1 MHNKL
6 IDISE
11 ASQRLGVTIAT
22 LRRWDTSGKLKSV
35 RTFGNHRR
43 YRLEEIEALVNPTV
57 DVPLTQKRAFIYCR
71 VSTKK
76 QQESGNLQR
85 QRDRLIQYC
94 QDKHYTVVTLYEEVA
109 SGLNDHR
116 RELTKLLR
124 NLSDVDVVVVEY
136 ADRLARFG
144 YAYLKE
150 FAASFNVE
158 IETIEQGVK
167 LQPNEEMVD
176 DLVSIV
182 TCFSTRLYGPRG
194 GRKLKQTIVQTL
206 EKLEQNRGEP
216 DENDDESDSNR
227 PHK

>member
-1 MHNKL
+1 MASNL

-11 ASQRLGVTIAT
+11 AAQRLGVTMIT
-22 LRRWDTSGKLKSV
+22 LRRWDALGKLKSV

-43 YRLEEIEALVNPTV
+43 YRLEEIEAIVNSV
-57 DVPLTQKRAFIYCR
+57 EIVQSAQRNAFIYCR

-94 QDKHYTVVTLYEEVA
+94 QDKHYTVVAIYEEVA

-116 RELTKLLR
+116 RELTKMFK
-124 NLSDVDVVVVEY
+124 NLKETDFIVVEY
-136 ADRLARFG
+136 EDRLARFG
-144 YAYLKE
+144 YSYLKE

-158 IETIEQGVK
+158 IEAVEKAEK
-167 LQPNEEMVD
+167 LQPNEEMVK

-182 TCFSTRLYGPRG
+182 TCFSARLYGARG
-194 GRKLKQTIVQTL
+194 GRKLKQTIVQAIETL
-206 EKLEQNRGEP
+206 EQERGES
-216 DENDDESDSNR
+216 DKNNHESDSSQ
-227 PHK
+227 PIK

>member
-1 MHNKL
+1 MQNNL

-57 DVPLTQKRAFIYCR
+57 DVPSTQKRAFIYCR

-124 NLSDVDVVVVEY
+124 NLSDVDVVVVES

-144 YAYLKE
+144 YSYLKE
-150 FAASFNVE
+150 SAASFNVE

-167 LQPNEEMVD
+167 LQPNEEMVN

-182 TCFSTRLYGPRG
+182 TCFSARLYGARG
-194 GRKLKQTIVQTL
+194 GRKLKKTIVQTL